1 MQCKKKSKIPHI
13 LPIFFPPKTKLKRK
27 YYSICYFSIL
37 FYSEM
42 QHSIPNMALAFE
54 MSILIVCHMNAME
67 NEQCTNK
74 SQPFVHPSYAHFN
87 IDTP

>member
-1 MQCKKKSKIPHI
+1 
-13 LPIFFPPKTKLKRK
+13 
-27 YYSICYFSIL
+27 
-37 FYSEM
+37 M

-74 SQPFVHPSYAHFN
+74 
-87 IDTP
+87 